1 MVGVAYTCTP
11 CLLES
16 KYALWSTVQR
26 ENNKLTNNMDS
37 AAATNQLPID
47 SSLNKYH
54 FIMLDTPGDL
64 IPVVSAAS
72 SIPWTRRRSQILN
85 FLHRGPVSFSTLVY
99 DTNVGDISPLSS
111 YFNPQRISEKDLN
124 SKFGQ
129 YPTNGGVHP
138 DDVKRI
144 GTEAVVMPRLLLY
157 PLHPLSMPVQHQQPE
172 QGGLV
177 VGNDQGKLDIDAAR
191 ELEEPELFPALDQN
205 QVKVQRTLNWVLSQ
219 DKEVPSPQT
228 LDSVICTTPVEE
240 LVRVDSS
247 PNPLKELEGPLDLDP
262 LLLDLDCLSL
272 GQQLTASWPDSF
284 EASFP
289 RPRTMPSRV
298 LSSALADVRS
308 GLDKWDSWETGITW

>member
-1 MVGVAYTCTP
+1 MG
-11 CLLES
+11 
-16 KYALWSTVQR
+16 
-26 ENNKLTNNMDS
+26 
-37 AAATNQLPID
+37 
-47 SSLNKYH
+47 
-54 FIMLDTPGDL
+54 
-64 IPVVSAAS
+64 
-72 SIPWTRRRSQILN
+72 
-85 FLHRGPVSFSTLVY
+85 
-99 DTNVGDISPLSS
+99 
-111 YFNPQRISEKDLN
+111 
-124 SKFGQ
+124 
-129 YPTNGGVHP
+129 PTNGGVHP

-247 PNPLKELEGPLDLDP
+247 PDLDP

-284 EASFP
+284 ESSYP

-298 LSSALADVRS
+298 LSSTLADVRS
-308 GLDKWDSWETGITW
+308 GLDKWDSWETSITW

>member
-1 MVGVAYTCTP
+1 
-11 CLLES
+11 
-16 KYALWSTVQR
+16 
-26 ENNKLTNNMDS
+26 
-37 AAATNQLPID
+37 
-47 SSLNKYH
+47 
-54 FIMLDTPGDL
+54 MLDTPGDL
-64 IPVVSAAS
+64 IPVVAAAS

-144 GTEAVVMPRLLLY
+144 GSEAVVMPRLLLY
-157 PLHPLSMPVQHQQPE
+157 PLHQPPSVPVQPQQPE
-172 QGGLV
+172 QGCLAV
-177 VGNDQGKLDIDAAR
+177 RNDKERANLEGDR
-191 ELEEPELFPALDQN
+191 ELEEPELFPQLDQS

-219 DKEVPSPQT
+219 DKDTPSAQT
-228 LDSVICTTPVEE
+228 SDPVLCTPPVEE
-240 LVRVDSS
+240 IVRVDSS
-247 PNPLKELEGPLDLDP
+247 PDPLKEPEGPLDLDP

-284 EASFP
+284 DASFP
-289 RPRTMPSRV
+289 M
-298 LSSALADVRS
+298 
-308 GLDKWDSWETGITW
+308 

>member
-1 MVGVAYTCTP
+1 MG
-11 CLLES
+11 
-16 KYALWSTVQR
+16 
-26 ENNKLTNNMDS
+26 
-37 AAATNQLPID
+37 D

-219 DKEVPSPQT
+219 DKE
-228 LDSVICTTPVEE
+228 E
-240 LVRVDSS
+240 LVRADSS
-247 PNPLKELEGPLDLDP
+247 PDPLKELEGPLDLDP

-284 EASFP
+284 EPSYP

-298 LSSALADVRS
+298 LSSTLADVRS
-308 GLDKWDSWETGITW
+308 GLDKWDSWETSITW